1 MIDKTYP
8 HDLPAI
14 KPIPDTIIPTPAQAT
29 KGQRFPLSNWDAFG
43 ASARAA
49 MAKSS
54 PNTMLNAP
62 NSRFS
67 IGLCQNDERG
77 TDSVGSKSRQ
87 TRIEYLL
94 RLIKS

>member
-14 KPIPDTIIPTPAQAT
+14 KPIPDTIIPRPAQAT
-29 KGQRFPLSNWDAFG
+29 KGQRFPFSNWDAFG

-54 PNTMLNAP
+54 PNITLNAP

-67 IGLCQNDERG
+67 IGLCQNDESL
-77 TDSVGSKSRQ
+77 TDSVGSKSGQ
-87 TRIEYLL
+87 TRAEDLL
-94 RLIKS
+94 RPIKS

>member
-1 MIDKTYP
+1 MMDKTYP
-8 HDLPAI
+8 HDLPAM
-14 KPIPDTIIPTPAQAT
+14 KPIPETIIPTPSQST
-29 KGQRFPLSNWDAFG
+29 KGQRFPFSNWDAFG

-67 IGLCQNDERG
+67 IGLCQNDESL

-87 TRIEYLL
+87 TRAEDLL